1 MHPEIREADLGTYC
15 VGGPAHSPHVPAQ
28 VRVAPGERI
37 ELELELPEGLYRLR
51 GPQLP
56 WTVDFPVR
64 GSTGPR
70 RWELDLAPGRTPVG
84 PAGLRAGGQVLVL
97 ANGHDRELVVRVER
111 TASRDDALT
120 AARAASLALF
130 RELFPGEILAPGQL
144 ATVSTVTFLVTALDP
159 TQADALYQRLGDAR
173 AFGVIHEHFRRL
185 GDAIRQGGGAV
196 VKTQGEGLVA
206 SFSDVTAAVR
216 TALELPG
223 RLAADEATRPL
234 RLRIGVHRGPAL
246 AATINDQLDYFGT
259 TARQAA
265 ATLRSRPRRRAG
277 ADPRRGRRPRGRRP
291 AGRAPARDR
300 GRPGR
305 PGRAVPRDPG
315 EAGSGRISRAT
326 SPSRPGRTIASREA
340 LSP

>member
-1 MHPEIREADLGTYC
+1 VHPEVREADLGTYC
-15 VGGPAHSPHVPAQ
+15 IGGPAHSPHVPAQ

-37 ELELELPEGLYRLR
+37 ELELGLPEGAYRLR

-56 WTVDFPVR
+56 WTVDFLVR
-64 GSTGPR
+64 GSTGPW
-70 RWELDLAPGRTPVG
+70 RWEIDLAPGQTPVG

-111 TASRDDALT
+111 TASRGDALT

-130 RELFPGEILAPGQL
+130 RELFPGEVLAPGQL
-144 ATVSTVTFLVTALDP
+144 ATVSTVTFLVTALEP
-159 TQADALYQRLGDAR
+159 VQADALYQGLGDAR
-173 AFGVIHEHFRRL
+173 AFGVIHEHFRLL

-216 TALELPG
+216 TAMGLPG
-223 RLAADEATRPL
+223 RLAAHEATRPL

-246 AATINDQLDYFGT
+246 AATLNDQLDYFGT

-265 ATLRSRPRRRAG
+265 GTLDLARGGELVLTRAVA
-277 ADPRRGRRPRGRRP
+277 ADPEVAALLSERRIATEIVP
-291 AGRAPARDR
+291 A
-300 GRPGR
+300 
-305 PGRAVPRDPG
+305 DPG
-315 EAGSGRISRAT
+315 GQAHVIRVRLDAGD
-326 SPSRPGRTIASREA
+326 
-340 LSP
+340 LSPLTGGPGLLA